1 MKTLSV
7 NPIIRIN
14 NIFMECHAIVSNN
27 HQILKMYFKT
37 NDYVEKGNFEF
48 GTSQFK
54 KRFAMMMITDCKQ
67 NTLLAV

>member
-1 MKTLSV
+1 
-7 NPIIRIN
+7 
-14 NIFMECHAIVSNN
+14 MECHAIVSNN
-27 HQILKMYFKT
+27 HQILKMYLKT